1 MIVLF
6 RYIFFNSTF
15 IILTVCASGQAT
27 DRFCEQNKSLL
38 HILENKHY
46 KPIAIGGELSS
57 RTYKLFLQ
65 ALDPHG
71 LYFVAPDT
79 NILSLCKKNILEDP
93 ENADCK
99 ITFQKICTLYHQR
112 LKEADTLISLILQKP
127 FDFALTDSI
136 YFGDNE
142 KLTLARDQQMLKRGW
157 IKWLT
162 YEALLYLFSPDSA
175 NDKPFAKNNQV
186 ILRKEPEVRN
196 KLKVREKRYIRRILN
211 NPDGF
216 ENYVASAFLNAVA
229 GSFDPH
235 SSYFSPSD
243 KRNFE
248 SAISPEALS
257 YGFELGD
264 NSNGTV
270 QISRLVPGG
279 PAWKSNEL
287 HKGDVLVQV
296 RWPNGETVDFS
307 CSDSDE
313 ANEIIQSS
321 SSDQMEL
328 TIKKTNGQLK
338 SVMLIKKM
346 LKTDENLIKSFV
358 LKGKK
363 NVGYISLPGFY
374 TEWENQDPA
383 GCSNDIAKEIV
394 KLKQENIEGVIIDLR
409 NNGGGAMSEAIA
421 LAGTFIEGGPLSI
434 LSERDRK
441 LTLLRDAS
449 LGTVYDGPLVLMVNG
464 FSASASEILAAS
476 LQDYHRAVIVGSPTF
491 GKATGQII
499 IPLDSSAKSKDE
511 GFVKI
516 TNSRFYRLNGSS
528 YQQKGVIPDVI
539 LPAYFEGFSFQEANQ
554 PYAFG
559 ADSVMKKVNYT
570 PLPDLPVKELK
581 KKSIDRTAANERF
594 KKIST
599 TADSLQQVIKQLKA
613 VSINIDLFRKKE
625 AWIFDAIQLL
635 GKEEEQPSALLHV
648 SNVKYDQYLNN
659 LSTYRK
665 EINDLII
672 KNLQSDIY
680 LEESYQIIND
690 LINSN

>member
-1 MIVLF
+1 MIVYF
-6 RYIFFNSTF
+6 RYFFYSSVF
-15 IILTVCASGQAT
+15 IIFAVAAPAQSV
-27 DRFCEQNKSLL
+27 DHFCDQNKSLL
-38 HILENKHY
+38 YMFESKHY
-46 KPIAIGGELSS
+46 QPIAMGGELSS

-71 LYFVAPDT
+71 LYFVATDT
-79 NILSLCKKNILEDP
+79 NILTSCKRNIVEDP
-93 ENADCK
+93 DNADCK

-112 LKEADTLISLILQKP
+112 LKEADTLISQLLQKP
-127 FDFALTDSI
+127 FDFALKDSI

-157 IKWLT
+157 IRWLT
-162 YEALLYLFSPDSA
+162 YEALLYLFSPDST
-175 NDKPFAKNNQV
+175 NDKPFAKSNQV
-186 ILRKEPEVRN
+186 LLRKEPEVRN

-216 ENYVASAFLNAVA
+216 ENYVASAFLNAEA
-229 GSFDPH
+229 MSFDPH
-235 SSYFSPSD
+235 SSYFSPGE

-248 SAISPEALS
+248 SSISPEALS
-257 YGFELGD
+257 YGFEIED
-264 NSNGTV
+264 NPNGTV

-287 HKGDVLVQV
+287 HKGDVLIQV
-296 RWPNGETVDFS
+296 RWPKGEVVDFS
-307 CSDSDE
+307 CSDRDE
-313 ANEIIQSS
+313 ADEIIQSS
-321 SSDQMEL
+321 ASDKMEL
-328 TIKKTNGQLK
+328 TVKKPNGQLK
-338 SVMLIKKM
+338 SVLLIKKM

-374 TEWENQDPA
+374 TEWENQDPT

-434 LSERDRK
+434 LSERNRK

-449 LGTVYDGPLVLMVNG
+449 MGTVYDGPLVLMVNG

-476 LQDYHRAVIVGSPTF
+476 LQDYHRALIVGSPTF

-499 IPLDSSAKSKDE
+499 IPLDSTAKSKDE

-516 TNSRFYRLNGSS
+516 TTSRFYRLNGSS
-528 YQQKGVIPDVI
+528 YQRKGVIPDI
-539 LPAYFEGFSFQEANQ
+539 ALPSNFEGFSYQEVNQ
-554 PYAFG
+554 PYAFEP
-559 ADSVMKKVNYT
+559 DSVIRKVHYT
-570 PLPDLPVKELK
+570 PLPNLPVKELS
-581 KKSIDRTAANERF
+581 KKSNDRIAGNERF
-594 KKIST
+594 KKISFAT
-599 TADSLQQVIKQLKA
+599 DSLHQAIKQLKA
-613 VSINIDLFRKKE
+613 ISINIDLFRKKE

-635 GKEEEQPSALLHV
+635 GKEEEQPSTLLKV
-648 SNVKYDQYLNN
+648 SNVKFDQYLNN
-659 LSTYRK
+659 LSSYRK